1 MKKESEIIDDEEL
14 KRFFLNEAM
23 LLCPSALG
31 DVLEREKLQIL
42 YNTLQKI
49 VKLLGVLNHCNLEMH
64 YVEIY
69 HVFGFYF
76 TEKDGEKRKK
86 RKMSER
92 LEDYGQ
98 FMYHLGRMKSVIAH
112 YYAYSLQHLRS
123 LEHTMELYYPGYL
136 QNRMKDIPRE
146 QKMDILKEE
155 TEK

>member
-64 YVEIY
+64 YVEYIMY
-69 HVFGFYF
+69 SGSILQKK
-76 TEKDGEKRKK
+76 TGKR
-86 RKMSER
+86 E
-92 LEDYGQ
+92 
-98 FMYHLGRMKSVIAH
+98 KSV
-112 YYAYSLQHLRS
+112 R
-123 LEHTMELYYPGYL
+123 
-136 QNRMKDIPRE
+136 
-146 QKMDILKEE
+146 
-155 TEK
+155 

>member
-69 HVFGFYF
+69 MYSGSILQKK
-76 TEKDGEKRKK
+76 TGKREKNVR
-86 RKMSER
+86 
-92 LEDYGQ
+92 
-98 FMYHLGRMKSVIAH
+98 
-112 YYAYSLQHLRS
+112 
-123 LEHTMELYYPGYL
+123 
-136 QNRMKDIPRE
+136 
-146 QKMDILKEE
+146 
-155 TEK
+155 